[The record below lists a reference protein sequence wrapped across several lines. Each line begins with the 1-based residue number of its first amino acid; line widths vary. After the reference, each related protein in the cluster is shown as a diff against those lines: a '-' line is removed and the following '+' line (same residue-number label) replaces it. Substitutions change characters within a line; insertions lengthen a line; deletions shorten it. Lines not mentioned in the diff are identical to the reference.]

1 MPSNY
6 EWGLFAH
13 LIGVFGMSGG
23 AVAIVLTL
31 AMMRRAATVGEI
43 RVWASFGSLLEKIFP
58 VASII
63 LLGSGIYMV
72 EEVDWPWGDGWINVS
87 LVALIALMVLGP
99 TINGRKVSAI
109 EKAAEAAPDGPV
121 PESMRVQLD
130 DPVLFGSVHAMTLV
144 VLGII
149 YNMTTKP
156 GDAQAGIVIV
166 MAIVIGVLSAIP
178 MAMRQQ
184 RAIERG

>member
-13 LIGVFGMSGG
+13 LVGVFGMSGG
-23 AVAIVLTL
+23 AVAIVLAL
-31 AMMRRAATVGEI
+31 AMMRRAKTLAEV

-58 VASII
+58 VASLL
-63 LLGSGIYMV
+63 LLGSGIFMV
-72 EEVDWPWGDGWINVS
+72 EDGEWPWGDGWINVS

-99 TINGRKVSAI
+99 AINGRKVAAI

-121 PESMRVQLD
+121 PEGMRVQLD

-166 MAIVIGVLSAIP
+166 VAIVVGVFSAIQ